1 MNAED
6 AVGRVVSKVRLWW
19 LRVLREQVP
28 IEAQVHASAERADAA
43 TKRADKALARRME
56 LLRAEARASK
66 L

>member
-1 MNAED
+1 MNVVSGA
-6 AVGRVVSKVRLWW
+6 GRGLSKVRLWW

-28 IEAQVHASAERADAA
+28 IEAQVHASGQRADAV
-43 TKRADKALARRME
+43 TKRADKVLARRME